1 MPEKEK
7 EKENQEKDTGAKVV
21 ELLEK
26 QDQRL
31 EGIETGVQ
39 EVKDA
44 QTKTDERLG
53 AVEEKV
59 KKGAP
64 EYKDDVGKHIAG
76 PWVTS
81 GPINKDSQPLMITNI
96 VRALKAGDW
105 GLAKEERNVND
116 ELRKMGYTPTTM
128 GGMLFPLAP
137 EHIPDEF
144 AEQRSYM
151 AKRLTLEAVDYGEI
165 AWLCKRYPSI
175 AKAFDLMYKDLKL
188 GDDTLGG
195 FLVPIVQAD
204 RVIDLLRNRV
214 VVQRAGATEIALP
227 PSGNMTWPKAGSDP
241 SFSYGDPDRTAD
253 IGITDATFGALRFQA
268 KQLSGAVAIPNDLI
282 RFSSPSVEVVVRQMM
297 ASRAA
302 VVEDAAYLT
311 GAGTSFEPKGV
322 LNHDSSLS
330 PGTPGKI
337 TLHVAATVGTD
348 GDTFEPEDVA
358 NIVAKHEESNDPDG
372 PTAWIM
378 RPLMWAAIINRRAD
392 AAVAGDKKGPFI
404 FPVTRGD
411 AGRMPDKRLLD
422 IPVLTTKQSP
432 NDRVKGSGTDLTVIF
447 LANWRRAII
456 ARSGTMELAASEHV
470 SFLRDQ
476 TVIKGIMRS
485 DFGLE
490 FEESFVITDDL
501 IVA

>member
-322 LNHDSSLS
+322 LNHDSSLT

-337 TLHVAATVGTD
+337 TLHVAATIGTN

-470 SFLRDQ
+470 RFLRDQ

>member
-1 MPEKEK
+1 MPEKE
-7 EKENQEKDTGAKVV
+7 EQKDAATQVV
-21 ELLEK
+21 DLLKK
-26 QDQRL
+26 QDERL
-31 EGIETGVQ
+31 GGIETGIK
-39 EVKDA
+39 EVKDNQVKA
-44 QTKTDERLG
+44 DERLTT
-53 AVEEKV
+53 VEGQL

-96 VRALKAGDW
+96 VRALKAEDW
-105 GLAKEERNVND
+105 GLAKEERAVND
-116 ELRKMGYTPTTM
+116 ELRKMGYVASTM
-128 GGMLFPLAP
+128 GGILFPLAP

-144 AEQRSYM
+144 AEQRSYI

-227 PSGNMTWPKAGSDP
+227 PSGNITWPKATSDP

-253 IGITDATFGALRFQA
+253 IGITDATFGALRFTA
-268 KQLSGAVAIPNDLI
+268 KQLSGAIAIPNDLI

-297 ASRAA
+297 AARAA
-302 VVEDAAYLT
+302 VVEDAAYLQ
-311 GAGTSFEPKGV
+311 GLGTSFEPKGV
-322 LNHDSSLS
+322 LNHDTSLT
-330 PGTPGKI
+330 PGTPGKV
-337 TLHVAATVGTD
+337 TLHVAATVNTN

-358 NIVAKHEESNDPDG
+358 NMVAKHEESNDPDG

-378 RPLMWAAIINRRAD
+378 RPLLWAAIINRRAD

-411 AGRMPDKRLLD
+411 AGRMPEKRLLD

-432 NDRVKGSGTDLTVIF
+432 NDRVKGSGTDLSVIF

-470 SFLRDQ
+470 RFLRDQ
-476 TVIKGIMRS
+476 TVIKGILRS

-490 FEESFVITDDL
+490 FEESFVLVDDL
-501 IVA
+501 LVA

>member
-7 EKENQEKDTGAKVV
+7 EKEEKGAGEQVV
-21 ELLEK
+21 ELLTKQSEQLSSIEK
-26 QDQRL
+26 KVD
-31 EGIETGVQ
+31 EN
-39 EVKDA
+39 
-44 QTKTDERLG
+44 KTASDERF
-53 AVEEKV
+53 EKV
-59 KKGAP
+59 EAKIEKGKP
-64 EYKDDVGKHIAG
+64 EYTDDRGQHVAG

-81 GPINKDSQPLMITNI
+81 GPINKDSQPLMMTNI
-96 VRALKAGDW
+96 VRALKAEDW
-105 GLAKEERNVND
+105 GYAKEERHCSD
-116 ELRKMGYTPTTM
+116 ELRKMGYVPSTM
-128 GGMLFPLAP
+128 GGILFPLAP

-144 AEQRSYM
+144 ADQRQYM
-151 AKRLTLEAVDYGEI
+151 AKRLSLEAVDYGEV

-227 PSGNMTWPKAGSDP
+227 PSGNLTWPKATSDP

-253 IGITDATFGALRFQA
+253 IGITDANFGALRFQA

-297 ASRAA
+297 AARAA

-311 GAGTSFEPKGV
+311 GLGTSFEPKGV
-322 LNHDSSLS
+322 LNHDTSTT
-330 PGTPGKI
+330 PGTPGKV
-337 TLHVAATVGTD
+337 TLHIAATVGAN

-358 NIVAKHEESNDPDG
+358 DMIAKHEESNDPDG

-411 AGRMPDKRLLD
+411 AANMPEKRLLD
-422 IPVLTTKQSP
+422 VPVLTSRQVP
-432 NDRVKGSGTDLTVIF
+432 NDRVKGSGTDLTPIF
-447 LANWRRAII
+447 VANWRRAII
-456 ARSGTMELAASEHV
+456 ARSGAMELAASEHV
-470 SFLRDQ
+470 RFLRDQ
-476 TVIKGIMRS
+476 TVIKGILRN

-490 FEESFVITDDL
+490 YEESFVFADDV
-501 IVA
+501 IVG

>member
-1 MPEKEK
+1 MPEKED
-7 EKENQEKDTGAKVV
+7 QKDAASQVV
-21 ELLEK
+21 ELLQK
-26 QDQRL
+26 QDERL
-31 EGIETGVQ
+31 GGIQTDIK
-39 EVKDA
+39 EVKDN
-44 QTKTDERLG
+44 QVKTDERLSE
-53 AVEEKV
+53 VEGKL

-81 GPINKDSQPLMITNI
+81 GPINKDSQPLMMINI
-96 VRALKAGDW
+96 VRALKAEDW
-105 GLAKEERNVND
+105 ALAKEERAVND
-116 ELRKMGYTPTTM
+116 ELRKMGYVASTM
-128 GGMLFPLAP
+128 GGILFPLAP

-144 AEQRSYM
+144 AEQRSYI

-227 PSGNMTWPKAGSDP
+227 PSGNITWPKATSDP

-253 IGITDATFGALRFQA
+253 IGITDATFGALRFTA
-268 KQLSGAVAIPNDLI
+268 KQLSGAIAIPNDLI

-311 GAGTSFEPKGV
+311 GLGSSFEPKGV
-322 LNHDSSLS
+322 LNHDTSLT
-330 PGTPGKI
+330 PGTPGKV
-337 TLHVAATVGTD
+337 TLHVVATTGGD
-348 GDTFEPEDVA
+348 GDIFEPEDVA
-358 NIVAKHEESNDPDG
+358 NMVAKHEESNDPDG

-411 AGRMPDKRLLD
+411 AGRMPEKRLLD

-470 SFLRDQ
+470 RFLRDQ
-476 TVIKGIMRS
+476 TVIKGILRS

-490 FEESFVITDDL
+490 FEESFVLADDVL
-501 IVA
+501 VQ